1 MTKRINNFVS
11 QNVHGKKIVMKSMKC
26 MIWVWNFIFCFV
38 NFIVQYGNFYSSINF
53 NGESIKNYS
62 RGESAALGHFSV
74 SIFVGQVDN
83 KESKNKY
90 SSIAV
95 WFFGSIA
102 IFFHLVSWKMYIYKV
117 KLNNFWYLAQDTR
130 QRACLGLQ
138 FSTHFSIMKT
148 KKWKIIPPNVVQ
160 CYEKITKDCFLWIQ
174 N

>member
-1 MTKRINNFVS
+1 
-11 QNVHGKKIVMKSMKC
+11 MKC

-148 KKWKIIPPNVVQ
+148 EEMKDYSTQCCSMLWKNNKRLFFMNSKLVLHQFFVSVKWYWIIS
-160 CYEKITKDCFLWIQ
+160 L
-174 N
+174 